1 MKTIPYNGRDVPLP
15 EMARVLGLDR
25 ATLANRWRK
34 HEAGELT
41 MEQVLCRER
50 LKPPPP
56 PKPPP
61 TVPAEQLREMLLPA
75 CGHYPPV
82 GKALGIT
89 RSGVHQMVA
98 RMGLL
103 EFAKGLREKAAAKRR
118 EERQRDKPPPKAA
131 PFHVDTEQLR
141 ELLQREDGFVTRVA
155 KVLGVPYSSARR
167 AVGRAGLARLA
178 RRLRVAR
185 RKARGRRRRVTAP
198 AT

>member
-50 LKPPPP
+50 LRAPPP

-61 TVPAEQLREMLLPA
+61 TVPAEQLREMLRA
-75 CGHYPPV
+75 AGGHYPTLAAAF
-82 GKALGIT
+82 GMT
-89 RSGVHQMVA
+89 RSGVHQMVV

-103 EFAKGLREKAAAKRR
+103 EFAREMRAATKAT
-118 EERQRDKPPPKAA
+118 P
-131 PFHVDTEQLR
+131 
-141 ELLQREDGFVTRVA
+141 
-155 KVLGVPYSSARR
+155 
-167 AVGRAGLARLA
+167 
-178 RRLRVAR
+178 
-185 RKARGRRRRVTAP
+185 AP
-198 AT
+198 ASD

>member
-61 TVPAEQLREMLLPA
+61 TVPAERLREMLRDA
-75 CGHYPPV
+75 GGHYPPV
-82 GKALGIT
+82 GKALGMT
-89 RSGVHQMVA
+89 RSGVHQMVV

-103 EFAKGLREKAAAKRR
+103 EFAREMRAATKAT
-118 EERQRDKPPPKAA
+118 P
-131 PFHVDTEQLR
+131 
-141 ELLQREDGFVTRVA
+141 
-155 KVLGVPYSSARR
+155 
-167 AVGRAGLARLA
+167 
-178 RRLRVAR
+178 
-185 RKARGRRRRVTAP
+185 AP
-198 AT
+198 ARD